1 MSSSRSASVS
11 SSSGESTSS
20 KTAQEETIASDLV
33 VTKYKMASEITQ
45 RILREVIDRCVP
57 GASIKDTCIYGD
69 KRLDEETLRVFK
81 KDKDVKKGIAFPTC
95 LSVNNYICHFSPLI
109 SDPDMILKDDDVVK
123 IDLGCHIDGYIAVVA
138 HTIVVG
144 ATREKKVTGRR
155 ADCIL
160 AAYYAAEAALRL
172 IKPGENNMAV
182 TEITDRISH
191 AYHCKPVEGMMS
203 YQMTRGIID
212 GEKKIYQNP
221 TEMQRREIEKQEFAL
236 HEVYAVDVLMSS
248 GEGKP
253 RETDIRTT
261 VYKKKDFI
269 YQLRMKSS
277 RVFLSEVE
285 KRFSLMPFTL
295 RHFED
300 EKRARMGVIECA
312 KHDLVEPYPVYQE
325 KDGEFVAEFK
335 FTLLLM
341 PSGQMKITGLPI
353 DLDLYESEYKILDSD
368 IKQLLTSSTQK
379 KKKNKKKKKVNSSQ
393 QGNQGAGAM
402 STEMMEAVEDDGD
415 EEFEDEPDEVIQ
427 KKSTGSTSKKAKS
440 KKTTNNT

>member
-1 MSSSRSASVS
+1 
-11 SSSGESTSS
+11 
-20 KTAQEETIASDLV
+20 
-33 VTKYKMASEITQ
+33 MASEITQ
-45 RILREVIDRCVP
+45 RVLREVIDRCVP

-69 KRLDEETLRVFK
+69 KRLEEETSRVFK

-95 LSVNNYICHFSPLI
+95 LSINNYICHFSPLV

-123 IDLGCHIDGYIAVVA
+123 IDLGCQIDGYVAVVA

-144 ATREKKVTGRR
+144 ATKEKKVTGRR

-160 AAYYAAEAALRL
+160 AAYYAAEAAIRL
-172 IKPGENNMAV
+172 IKPTENNTTV
-182 TEITDRISH
+182 TEMVDRI
-191 AYHCKPVEGMMS
+191 ANVYHCKPVEGMIS
-203 YQMTRGIID
+203 YQMSRGIID

-236 HEVYAVDVLMSS
+236 HEVYAVDVLVSS

-325 KDGEFVAEFK
+325 KEGEFVAEFK

-353 DLDLYESEYKILDSD
+353 DLDLYESEYKIVDND
-368 IKQLLTSSTQK
+368 IKQLLTSSAQ
-379 KKKNKKKKKVNSSQ
+379 KKKNKKKKNKKGTAGS
-393 QGNQGAGAM
+393 GANAAA
-402 STEMMEAVEDDGD
+402 TENMEAVEDDGD
-415 EEFEDEPDEVIQ
+415 EDFEDQPDEVIK
-427 KKSTGSTSKKAKS
+427 KKSSKS
-440 KKTTNNT
+440 KKTNNKA

>member
-11 SSSGESTSS
+11 SSSGESASS

-45 RILREVIDRCVP
+45 RILREVVDRCVP
-57 GASIKDTCIYGD
+57 GASVKEICVYGD
-69 KRLDEETLRVFK
+69 KRLEEETSRVFK

-95 LSVNNYICHFSPLI
+95 LSVNNYICHFSPLV

-138 HTIVVG
+138 HTMVVG
-144 ATREKKVTGRR
+144 ATHEKKVSGRR

-172 IKPGENNMAV
+172 IKQGENNMTV
-182 TEITDRISH
+182 TDMTDRIAS
-191 AYHCKPVEGMMS
+191 AYHCKPVEGMVS

-221 TEMQRREIEKQEFAL
+221 TEMQRRESEKQEFAL
-236 HEVYAVDVLMSS
+236 HEVYAVDVLVST

-253 RETDIRTT
+253 RETDLRTT

-325 KDGEFVAEFK
+325 KEGEFVAEFK

-353 DLDLYESEYKILDSD
+353 DLDLYESEFKVVDND
-368 IKQLLTSSTQK
+368 IKQLLTSSAQ
-379 KKKNKKKKKVNSSQ
+379 KKNKKKKKKKGNSNQS
-393 QGNQGAGAM
+393 GNQGAGAM
-402 STEMMEAVEDDGD
+402 NTEAMEAVEDDGD
-415 EEFEDEPDEVIQ
+415 EEYEDEPDEAAP
-427 KKSTGSTSKKAKS
+427 KKSAGSSAKKSKS
-440 KKTTNNT
+440 KK

>member
-1 MSSSRSASVS
+1 
-11 SSSGESTSS
+11 
-20 KTAQEETIASDLV
+20 
-33 VTKYKMASEITQ
+33 
-45 RILREVIDRCVP
+45 
-57 GASIKDTCIYGD
+57 
-69 KRLDEETLRVFK
+69 
-81 KDKDVKKGIAFPTC
+81 
-95 LSVNNYICHFSPLI
+95 
-109 SDPDMILKDDDVVK
+109 MI
-123 IDLGCHIDGYIAVVA
+123 
-138 HTIVVG
+138 
-144 ATREKKVTGRR
+144 
-155 ADCIL
+155 
-160 AAYYAAEAALRL
+160 
-172 IKPGENNMAV
+172 
-182 TEITDRISH
+182 
-191 AYHCKPVEGMMS
+191 S
-203 YQMTRGIID
+203 YQMSRGLID

-221 TEMQRREIEKQEFAL
+221 NEMQRRDYEKQEFAL
-236 HEVYAVDVLMSS
+236 HEVYAVDVLVSS

-253 RETDIRTT
+253 RETNLRTT

-312 KHDLVEPYPVYQE
+312 NHDLVEPYPVYQE

-379 KKKNKKKKKVNSSQ
+379 KKKKNKKKKVNT
-393 QGNQGAGAM
+393 NAGANAAT
-402 STEMMEAVEDDGD
+402 SESIEAVEDDGD
-415 EEFEDEPDEVIQ
+415 EDFEDQPDQII
-427 KKSTGSTSKKAKS
+427 KTKSTGSASKKSKS
-440 KKTTNNT
+440 KKT

>member
-1 MSSSRSASVS
+1 MSSSRSASIAS
-11 SSSGESTSS
+11 SSDESTSS
-20 KTAQEETIASDLV
+20 KTAQEETIANDLV
-33 VTKYKMASEITQ
+33 VTKFKMASEITQ
-45 RILREVIDRCVP
+45 RVLREVIDRCIP
-57 GASIKDTCIYGD
+57 GTSVRETCIYGD

-95 LSVNNYICHFSPLI
+95 LSINNYICHFSPLV
-109 SDPDMILKDDDVVK
+109 SDPDMILKDNDVVK
-123 IDLGCHIDGYIAVVA
+123 IDLGCHIDGYIAVAA
-138 HTIVVG
+138 HTIVIG

-172 IKPGENNMAV
+172 IKPGENNIAV
-182 TEITDRISH
+182 TEMIDRI
-191 AYHCKPVEGMMS
+191 ANVYHCKPVEGMISSQMS
-203 YQMTRGIID
+203 RGIID

-221 TEMQRREIEKQEFAL
+221 SEMQRRDNEKEEFAL
-236 HEVYAVDVLMSS
+236 HEVYAVDILVSS

-261 VYKKKDFI
+261 VYKKKDFV

-285 KRFSLMPFTL
+285 KRFTLMPFTL

-312 KHDLVEPYPVYQE
+312 NHDLVEPYPVYQE
-325 KDGEFVAEFK
+325 KDGEFVAQFK

-341 PSGQMKITGLPI
+341 PNGQMKITGLPI
-353 DLDLYESEYKILDSD
+353 DLDLYESEYKITDSD

-379 KKKNKKKKKVNSSQ
+379 KKKNKKKKKSTT
-393 QGNQGAGAM
+393 GQGASALDNV
-402 STEMMEAVEDDGD
+402 EAVEDDGD
-415 EEFEDEPDEVIQ
+415 EDFEDEPDEKT
-427 KKSTGSTSKKAKS
+427 KKKTKAKQN
-440 KKTTNNT
+440 K

>member
-1 MSSSRSASVS
+1 MSSSRSASIAS
-11 SSSGESTSS
+11 SSDESTSS
-20 KTAQEETIASDLV
+20 KTAQEETIANDLV
-33 VTKYKMASEITQ
+33 VTKFKMASEITQ
-45 RILREVIDRCVP
+45 RVLREVIDRCIP
-57 GASIKDTCIYGD
+57 GTSVRETCIYGD

-95 LSVNNYICHFSPLI
+95 LSVNNYICHFSPLV
-109 SDPDMILKDDDVVK
+109 SDPDMILKDNDVVK
-123 IDLGCHIDGYIAVVA
+123 IDLGCHIDGYIAVAA
-138 HTIVVG
+138 HTIVIG

-172 IKPGENNMAV
+172 IKPGENNIAV
-182 TEITDRISH
+182 TEMIDRI
-191 AYHCKPVEGMMS
+191 ANVYHCKPVEGMISSQMS
-203 YQMTRGIID
+203 RGIID

-221 TEMQRREIEKQEFAL
+221 SEMQRRDNEKEEFAL
-236 HEVYAVDVLMSS
+236 HEVYAVDILVSS

-261 VYKKKDFI
+261 VYKKKDFV

-285 KRFSLMPFTL
+285 KRFTLMPFTL

-312 KHDLVEPYPVYQE
+312 NHDLVEPYPVYQE
-325 KDGEFVAEFK
+325 KDGEFVAQFK

-341 PSGQMKITGLPI
+341 PNGQMKITGLPI
-353 DLDLYESEYKILDSD
+353 DLDLYESEYKITDSD

-379 KKKNKKKKKVNSSQ
+379 KKKNKKKKKSTT
-393 QGNQGAGAM
+393 GIGASALDNV
-402 STEMMEAVEDDGD
+402 EAVEDDGD
-415 EEFEDEPDEVIQ
+415 EDFEDEPDEKT
-427 KKSTGSTSKKAKS
+427 KKKTKAKQS
-440 KKTTNNT
+440 KTNNNNNA

>member
-1 MSSSRSASVS
+1 MSSSRSSSVS
-11 SSSGESTSS
+11 SASGESSSS
-20 KTAQEETIASDLV
+20 KTAQDETIASDLV

-45 RILREVIDRCVP
+45 RILREVIDRCVS

-95 LSVNNYICHFSPLI
+95 LSVNNYICHFSPLV

-138 HTIVVG
+138 HTIIVG

-182 TEITDRISH
+182 TEITDRISN

-203 YQMTRGIID
+203 YQMSRGIID

-236 HEVYAVDVLMSS
+236 HEVYAVDVLVST

-353 DLDLYESEYKILDSD
+353 DLDLYESEYKIMDND

-379 KKKNKKKKKVNSSQ
+379 KKKNKKKKKANS
-393 QGNQGAGAM
+393 NH
-402 STEMMEAVEDDGD
+402 
-415 EEFEDEPDEVIQ
+415 
-427 KKSTGSTSKKAKS
+427 KAIKELVQ
-440 KKTTNNT
+440 

>member
-1 MSSSRSASVS
+1 
-11 SSSGESTSS
+11 
-20 KTAQEETIASDLV
+20 
-33 VTKYKMASEITQ
+33 
-45 RILREVIDRCVP
+45 
-57 GASIKDTCIYGD
+57 
-69 KRLDEETLRVFK
+69 
-81 KDKDVKKGIAFPTC
+81 
-95 LSVNNYICHFSPLI
+95 
-109 SDPDMILKDDDVVK
+109 MILKDDDVVK
-123 IDLGCHIDGYIAVVA
+123 IDLGCHIDGYVAVVA
-138 HTIVVG
+138 HTLIVG

-172 IKPGENNMAV
+172 VKPTENNTAV
-182 TEITDRISH
+182 TEVIDRIAN
-191 AYHCKPVEGMMS
+191 AYHCKPVEGMIS
-203 YQMTRGIID
+203 YQMTRGVID

-221 TEMQRREIEKQEFAL
+221 SEMQRREIEKQEFAL
-236 HEVYAVDVLMSS
+236 HEVYAVDVLVSS

-277 RVFLSEVE
+277 RAFLSEVE

-325 KDGEFVAEFK
+325 KEGEFVAEFK

-353 DLDLYESEYKILDSD
+353 DLDLYESEYKIADSD

-379 KKKNKKKKKVNSSQ
+379 KKNKKKKKK
-393 QGNQGAGAM
+393 GTGASGAAALDNV
-402 STEMMEAVEDDGD
+402 EAVEDDGD
-415 EEFEDEPDEVIQ
+415 EDFEDEPDPVAQ
-427 KKSTGSTSKKAKS
+427 KKSTKS
-440 KKTTNNT
+440 KKSK

>member
-1 MSSSRSASVS
+1 MSSSRSSSVS
-11 SSSGESTSS
+11 SGSGGSTSS
-20 KTAQEETIASDLV
+20 KTAQDETIASDLV

-45 RILREVIDRCVP
+45 RVLREVVDRCVP

-69 KRLDEETLRVFK
+69 KRLDEETSRVFK

-95 LSVNNYICHFSPLI
+95 LSVNNYICHFSPLV
-109 SDPDMILKDDDVVK
+109 SDPDMILKDNDVIK
-123 IDLGCHIDGYIAVVA
+123 IDLGCHIDGYVAVVA
-138 HTIVVG
+138 HTLVVG

-172 IKPGENNMAV
+172 IKPTENNTSV
-182 TEITDRISH
+182 TEMIDRI
-191 AYHCKPVEGMMS
+191 ANVYHCKPVEGMIS
-203 YQMTRGIID
+203 YQMSRGVID
-212 GEKKIYQNP
+212 GEKKIFQNP

-236 HEVYAVDVLMSS
+236 HEVYAVDILVSS

-325 KDGEFVAEFK
+325 KEGEFVAEFK

-341 PSGQMKITGLPI
+341 PSGQMRITGLPI
-353 DLDLYESEYKILDSD
+353 DLDLYESEYKITDSD
-368 IKQLLTSSTQK
+368 IKQLLTSATQKNKKK
-379 KKKNKKKKKVNSSQ
+379 KKKNKKGNV
-393 QGNQGAGAM
+393 NQGVNAAT
-402 STEMMEAVEDDGD
+402 SENIEVVEDDGD
-415 EEFEDEPDEVIQ
+415 EDFEDEPDEIAQ
-427 KKSTGSTSKKAKS
+427 KKSTKS
-440 KKTTNNT
+440 KKTNKKA

>member
-1 MSSSRSASVS
+1 MSSSRSSSVS
-11 SSSGESTSS
+11 SASGESTSS
-20 KTAQEETIASDLV
+20 KTAQDETIASDLV

-45 RILREVIDRCVP
+45 RVLREVIDRCVP

-81 KDKDVKKGIAFPTC
+81 KDKEVKKGIAFPTC
-95 LSVNNYICHFSPLI
+95 LSINNYICHFSPLV

-123 IDLGCHIDGYIAVVA
+123 IDLGCHIDGYVAVVA
-138 HTIVVG
+138 HTLVVG

-172 IKPGENNMAV
+172 IKPTEHNTAV
-182 TEITDRISH
+182 TEVIDRIAS
-191 AYHCKPVEGMMS
+191 AYHCKPVEGMIS
-203 YQMTRGIID
+203 YQMSRGIID

-221 TEMQRREIEKQEFAL
+221 SEMQRRDIEKQEFGL
-236 HEVYAVDVLMSS
+236 HEVYAVDVLVSS

-285 KRFSLMPFTL
+285 KRFTLMPFTL

-353 DLDLYESEYKILDSD
+353 DLDLYESEYKITDSD

-379 KKKNKKKKKVNSSQ
+379 KKKNKKKKK
-393 QGNQGAGAM
+393 GTTGQGASALDNV
-402 STEMMEAVEDDGD
+402 EAVEDDGD
-415 EEFEDEPDEVIQ
+415 EDFEDEPDN
-427 KKSTGSTSKKAKS
+427 KTKSKSAKS
-440 KKTTNNT
+440 KKTNKKA